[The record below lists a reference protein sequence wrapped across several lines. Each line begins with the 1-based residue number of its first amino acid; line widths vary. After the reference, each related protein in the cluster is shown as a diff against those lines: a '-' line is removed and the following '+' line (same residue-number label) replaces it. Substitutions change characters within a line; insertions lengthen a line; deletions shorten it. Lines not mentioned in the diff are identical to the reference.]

1 MCVGL
6 WNEQHIN
13 MCLKNA
19 LMNNC
24 LIIYRWNRKKPM
36 KQCAEYRRKP
46 VGCVKE
52 WHWNFFH
59 IRNECIDWRMKFHS
73 VHGKSVTLTEVKS
86 VASRS
91 ELSFCHG
98 IVFSD
103 QPLKVTQ
110 KVSFE
115 VKTTDAWS
123 GGIRIGVTSV
133 DPGKLSSSDLPK
145 YAIPSL
151 SKREGFW
158 VCPVSEGI
166 ISSGCKVTLY
176 INNKGQLQFFVND
189 VYKGACLKGLPTGKP
204 LWLCLDLYG
213 NTKSAKFV
221 KAGKWVWNVEFIGIR
236 VWLQCTSLMWGYW
249 FRCLWSGLMY
259 KSMLMDWHHLPVYLS
274 LQLFNVCPLSK
285 RYIFLKSF
293 SLEMHK

>member
-1 MCVGL
+1 
-6 WNEQHIN
+6 
-13 MCLKNA
+13 
-19 LMNNC
+19 MNNC

-46 VGCVKE
+46 VACVKE
-52 WHWNFFH
+52 WYWIFVR
-59 IRNECIDWRMKFHS
+59 IRNECNDCRMKFHS
-73 VHGKSVTLTEVKS
+73 VHGKSVTLTEAKS

-91 ELSFCHG
+91 ESSFCHG

-158 VCPVSEGI
+158 VCPVSEEI

-189 VYKGACLKGLPTGKP
+189 VYKGACLKGLPIGKS

-221 KAGKWVWNVEFIGIR
+221 KAGKWVWNVWSLLASGYDCS
-236 VWLQCTSLMWGYW
+236 VLAQCEAI
-249 FRCLWSGLMY
+249 
-259 KSMLMDWHHLPVYLS
+259 DWDVYDQDWCTNQCWWIDVGVYPL
-274 LQLFNVCPLSK
+274 LQLFNVCPSC
-285 RYIFLKSF
+285 RRF
-293 SLEMHK
+293 S